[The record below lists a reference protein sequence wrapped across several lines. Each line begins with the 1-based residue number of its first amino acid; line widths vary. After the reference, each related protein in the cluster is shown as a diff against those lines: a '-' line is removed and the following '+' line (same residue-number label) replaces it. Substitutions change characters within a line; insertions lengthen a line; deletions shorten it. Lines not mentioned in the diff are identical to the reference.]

1 MSTLDNANGKLN
13 CENRTLFNGD
23 NLEMLRGLD
32 SNSVNLIATDP
43 PFNKGYDFKAAEG
56 SKAEGVKFQD
66 RWSWDND
73 VHQDWVDQLKDDWPK
88 VYHVIDGSRQSY
100 GDDMG
105 AFLCF
110 MAVRLIE
117 MRRILRADGSIY
129 LHCDMT
135 ASHYLKELMDA
146 IFGRENFRNEII
158 WRYGKMANA
167 SKNYVKNYD
176 SILFYTKT
184 DAYTFKVLKGAES
197 EYKERW
203 KKYVRNNKIYY
214 GDVKHKKDKMLQGRI
229 KKVSV
234 NNTIAL
240 PDDAVIYDF
249 DKEGK
254 ALDNNWYF
262 SIIKGN
268 SKERTSYPTQKPLP
282 IYERI
287 VEASSN
293 PGDVVLDPFCGS
305 GTTPIAAER
314 LGRQWVGMDMSH
326 KLREVFTSRLAQ
338 EEISAHVPYKTEP
351 ATRTDDGLEA
361 VPFLK
366 PKFKVKEPKGPKM
379 SRDDMIAA
387 LHDRDGHGCMGCGFK
402 APEDDYRFLQ
412 LDHNLP
418 RSDGGS
424 NDISNR
430 ILLCGPC
437 NMLKSNMFTLSGLRR
452 ENKKRGYMKANLPS

>member
-23 NLEMLRGLD
+23 NLEMLRGMN

-43 PFNKGYDFKAAEG
+43 PFNKGYDFKAAKESTADG
-56 SKAEGVKFQD
+56 AKFQD
-66 RWSWDND
+66 RWSWDSD
-73 VHQDWVDQLKDDWPK
+73 VHQDWVDQLKDDWPR
-88 VYHVIDGSRQSY
+88 VYHVIEGSRQSY

-110 MAVRLIE
+110 TAVRLIE
-117 MRRILRADGSIY
+117 MKRILRADGSIF
-129 LHCDMT
+129 LHCDPT

-146 IFGRENFRNEII
+146 IFGRKCFRNEIVWFYKLPSATKKYFPRKHDLI
-158 WRYGKMANA
+158 FWYTKSEKEWTFNA
-167 SKNYVKNYD
+167 DDVREAYDEQTVKNY
-176 SILFYTKT
+176 
-184 DAYTFKVLKGAES
+184 ARGPVVFKSGHEAKQHPLG
-197 EYKERW
+197 RLPF
-203 KKYVRNNKIYY
+203 
-214 GDVKHKKDKMLQGRI
+214 DVWEMPSLR
-229 KKVSV
+229 
-234 NNTIAL
+234 T
-240 PDDAVIYDF
+240 
-249 DKEGK
+249 
-254 ALDNNWYF
+254 
-262 SIIKGN
+262 
-268 SKERTSYPTQKPLP
+268 SKERTGYPTQKPLKL
-282 IYERI
+282 YERI
-287 VEASSN
+287 INAASK

-305 GTTPIAAER
+305 GTTLIAAEK
-314 LGRQWVGMDMSH
+314 LGRHWVGMDMSN
-326 KLREVFTSRLAQ
+326 KLRELVASRLDY
-338 EEISAHVPYKTEP
+338 EEIVAHVPYKTEP
-351 ATRTDDGLEA
+351 ATRTDDGLAA

-366 PKFKVKEPKGPKM
+366 PKFKVKETKGPKM

-424 NDISNR
+424 NDIGNR